1 MMTGA
6 QPTPPTAEQHVAKSM
21 GRIRWALSFAATSV
35 VVVVAGV
42 LATLMWD
49 AYMGNPW
56 TRDGTVRAYVI
67 DQRPEVSGRIV
78 SLPIVANQLVHKG
91 DLLMVIEPTD
101 YQIAVTAADAAVEQA
116 KANWDNKRAEATR
129 REHLTTLSTSVEEQQ
144 TFDSAAAIAEAAYHQ
159 GLARLA
165 QARVNLERT
174 RLVAPVDGYVTNLFV
189 QVGDYATAGQTVLA
203 LVDSDSFWVDAYL
216 EETLLDQVKLGA
228 PARVKLMGAH
238 TVLRGHVD
246 SVARGISVP
255 NAQADSAGLAAV
267 NPVFTWIRL
276 AQRIPVRIVI
286 DDPLAAI
293 TLAVGRTA
301 TVEIVGDR
309 RGSGVL
315 RYLGWS
321 SRNGTN
327 APQPTTG
334 GANQRP

>member
-1 MMTGA
+1 MGMMTGA

-129 REHLTTLSTSVEEQQ
+129 RGHLTNLSTSVEEQQ
-144 TFDSAAAIAEAAYHQ
+144 TFDSAAAIAE
-159 GLARLA
+159 
-165 QARVNLERT
+165 
-174 RLVAPVDGYVTNLFV
+174 
-189 QVGDYATAGQTVLA
+189 
-203 LVDSDSFWVDAYL
+203 
-216 EETLLDQVKLGA
+216 
-228 PARVKLMGAH
+228 
-238 TVLRGHVD
+238 
-246 SVARGISVP
+246 
-255 NAQADSAGLAAV
+255 
-267 NPVFTWIRL
+267 
-276 AQRIPVRIVI
+276 
-286 DDPLAAI
+286 
-293 TLAVGRTA
+293 
-301 TVEIVGDR
+301 
-309 RGSGVL
+309 
-315 RYLGWS
+315 
-321 SRNGTN
+321 
-327 APQPTTG
+327 
-334 GANQRP
+334 

>member
-1 MMTGA
+1 MTGEGSI
-6 QPTPPTAEQHVAKSM
+6 PPAAEQPAPKSK
-21 GRIRWALSFAATSV
+21 GWRSWALSVAATSIV
-35 VVVVAGV
+35 VIVAGL
-42 LATLMWD
+42 LATLMWE

-56 TRDGTVRAYVI
+56 TRDGTMRAYVI

-78 SLPIVANQLVHKG
+78 SLPIVANQFVHKG

-101 YQIAVTAADAAVEQA
+101 YEIAVAAADAAVEQA

-129 REHLTTLSTSVEEQQ
+129 REHLTNLSTSVEEQQ
-144 TFDSAAAIAEAAYHQ
+144 TFDSAAAIAQAAYHQ
-159 GLARLA
+159 DLARLA
-165 QARVNLERT
+165 QARVNFERT

-216 EETLLDQVKLGA
+216 EETLLDKVKVGA
-228 PARVKLMGAH
+228 PARVKLMGSH

-255 NAQADSAGLAAV
+255 NAQVDSAGLAAV

-286 DDPLAAI
+286 DDSPTAI

-309 RGSGVL
+309 SGSGVL
-315 RYLGWS
+315 GYLGWS